1 MTISASKI
9 EPLAT
14 FLGQFVFSVPEYQRG
29 YEWTIDNI
37 DQFHQTVLNC
47 VNVKESRF
55 LGTVILMKSG
65 KGEAGG
71 DQPVQLVDGQQRLT
85 TIYIYLSVLRDKF
98 HELKDAP
105 LPKKGKVR
113 VQVDPKS
120 RCEDLLY
127 DSSKEGLRIHAN
139 MLVRELFEE
148 CVIAD
153 PTPDEKGNPR
163 PTLPKRHKAYTKNFR
178 AATRR
183 INELLEKAVAK
194 DLSDSD
200 RKESYLEIFE
210 ALSRRLNVLAIT
222 TDDQVEAMQIFT
234 TMNTTGLGLSPS
246 DIVKG
251 QIFLEIISA
260 TAEESRT
267 DTLEALQKEWQVI
280 LENLGSNIDSAFRHY
295 FLGRTGVKFQLPEL
309 EKRVE
314 EVLGKSAKRS
324 DNARELLG
332 ELNEMSVVYSEIL
345 NPDVSV
351 KDPTELFKAEVLQCM
366 NQINVSARVLLLALL
381 YPTNSAPVVSPKDMK
396 RILQYTEAV
405 VYRWILAGANAQEL
419 EDKFTNIA
427 FAFSSGKPADQ
438 ICEMLAG
445 QLQPQEASE
454 ATLLRPMVDTRQ
466 VKSILYRIHQYFGD
480 KPRFLKF
487 DGDVLEVEHIAPK
500 TATEEW
506 EKSLG
511 RKSSAEGADD
521 LDSYEFQAEMI
532 GNKTLL
538 EQHINAAIKQR
549 SFKEKSEGTKVLVRS
564 REYSYSGY
572 QASKVDM
579 TSQLSKVNDEWSV
592 AFIALR
598 SSWLTDSF
606 AKIFAIPQRLDEL
619 VQYES
624 FIAGKSPKL

>member
-1 MTISASKI
+1 MTIGASKI
-9 EPLAT
+9 EPLGT
-14 FLGQFVFSVPEYQRG
+14 FLGQFVFGVPEYQRG
-29 YEWTIDNI
+29 YEWTLENI
-37 DQFHQTVLNC
+37 DQFHQTVLSC
-47 VNVKESRF
+47 VDVKQSRF
-55 LGTVILMKSG
+55 LGTVILMKNG

-85 TIYIYLSVLRDKF
+85 TIFIYLSALRDKF

-105 LPKKGKVR
+105 LPKKGKQK

-127 DSSKEGLRIHAN
+127 DSTKEGFRIHAN
-139 MLVRELFEE
+139 MLVRDLFEE

-153 PTPDEKGNPR
+153 PALDEKGKPR
-163 PTLPKRHKAYTKNFR
+163 PTLPKRHKAYTKKFR
-178 AATRR
+178 AATRHV
-183 INELLEKAVAK
+183 NELLEKAVSKA
-194 DLSDSD
+194 LSESE
-200 RKESYLEIFE
+200 RKESYLEILD

-251 QIFLEIISA
+251 KIFLEIVSSTPEKA
-260 TAEESRT
+260 RPDLLES
-267 DTLEALQKEWQVI
+267 LQKDWQVI

-314 EVLGKSAKRS
+314 EVLAKSAKRS
-324 DNARELLG
+324 ENARELLD
-332 ELNEMSVVYSEIL
+332 ELREMSNVYNEIL
-345 NPDVSV
+345 YPDVST

-366 NQINVSARVLLLALL
+366 NQINVSARVLLLAIL
-381 YPTNSAPVVSPKDMK
+381 YRTSSAPVVSQGDMQ
-396 RILQYTEAV
+396 RLLQHTEAV

-427 FAFSSGKPADQ
+427 YAFSSGKPADQ
-438 ICEMLAG
+438 ICELLAG
-445 QLQPQEASE
+445 QVQPHEACK
-454 ATLLRPMVDTRQ
+454 ATLLQPMVDTRQ
-466 VKSILYRIHQYFGD
+466 VKAILYRIHQYLGD

-487 DGDVLEVEHIAPK
+487 DSDVVEVEHIAPK
-500 TATEEW
+500 SATEEW
-506 EKSLG
+506 EKSLA
-511 RKSSAEGADD
+511 RKSSAEGVDD
-521 LDSYEFQAEMI
+521 AESYEFQVEMI

-549 SFKEKSEGTKVLVRS
+549 SFKEKSEGTKVIIRG

-579 TSQLSKVNDEWSV
+579 TSQLSKVNHEWSV
-592 AFIALR
+592 ATIGAR
-598 SSWLTDSF
+598 TEWLSDCF
-606 AKIFAIPQRLDEL
+606 AKIFAIPQKLDEL
-619 VQYES
+619 LQYES
-624 FIAGKSPKL
+624 FVDIKSPKS

>member
-9 EPLAT
+9 EPLGT
-14 FLGQFVFSVPEYQRG
+14 FLGQFVFGVPEYQRG
-29 YEWTIDNI
+29 YEWTIENI
-37 DQFHQTVLNC
+37 DQFHQTVMSC
-47 VNVKESRF
+47 VDIQQSRF
-55 LGTVILMKSG
+55 LGTVILMKNG

-85 TIYIYLSVLRDKF
+85 TIYIYLSALRDKF

-105 LPKKGKVR
+105 LPKKGKVK

-127 DSSKEGLRIHAN
+127 DSSKEGFRIHAN
-139 MLVRELFEE
+139 MLVRDLFEE

-153 PTPDEKGNPR
+153 PAPDEKGKLR
-163 PTLPKRHKAYTKNFR
+163 PTLPKRHRAYTKKFR
-178 AATRR
+178 FATRR
-183 INELLEKAVAK
+183 VNELLDKAVSK
-194 DLSDSD
+194 KLSDPE
-200 RKESYLEIFE
+200 RKEGYLEIFD

-251 QIFLEIISA
+251 QIFLEIISS
-260 TAEESRT
+260 THEKFRSDVLES
-267 DTLEALQKEWQVI
+267 LQKDWQVI

-314 EVLGKSAKRS
+314 EVLSKSKKRS
-324 DNARELLG
+324 ENARELLD
-332 ELNEMSVVYSEIL
+332 ELKEMSNVYCEIL
-345 NPDVSV
+345 HPDVTT
-351 KDPTELFKAEVLQCM
+351 KDSTELFKAEVLQCM
-366 NQINVSARVLLLALL
+366 NQINVSARILLLALM
-381 YPTNSAPVVSPKDMK
+381 YRTNSAPVVSAGDMK
-396 RILQYTEAV
+396 RLFQHTETV

-427 FAFSSGKPADQ
+427 FAFSSGRPADQ

-445 QLQPQEASE
+445 QVQPQESCN
-454 ATLLRPMVDTRQ
+454 ATLLRPMVDARQ
-466 VKSILYRIHQYFGD
+466 VKAILYRIHQYLGD

-487 DGDVLEVEHIAPK
+487 DSDVVEVEHIAPK
-500 TATEEW
+500 SATEEW
-506 EKSLG
+506 EKALS
-511 RKSSAEGADD
+511 RHSSTEGVDD
-521 LDSYEFQAEMI
+521 PDSYEHQSEMI

-538 EQHINAAIKQR
+538 EQHINSAIKQK
-549 SFKEKSEGTKVLVRS
+549 SFNEKSEGTKVIVRG
-564 REYSYSGY
+564 REYTYSGY

-579 TSQLSKVNDEWSV
+579 TSQLSKVHHEWSV
-592 AFIALR
+592 ATISAR
-598 SSWLTDSF
+598 TEWLSDCF
-606 AKIFAIPQRLDEL
+606 AKVFAIPQKSEDLL
-619 VQYES
+619 QYES
-624 FIAGKSPKL
+624 FVHGANPKL